1 MKINISLTEEE
12 MKEAMLHYINEK
24 IDETVGMKLDSYY
37 LALGEFH
44 FIEEVEEEISK

>member
-12 MKEAMLHYINEK
+12 IKEAVLYYINEK
-24 IDETVGMKLDSYY
+24 IDETVGMSLDTFY

-44 FIEEVEEEISK
+44 FIEKVEDNEK